1 MLALIS
7 PAKRLDFERDTDG
20 PTMTQPALWTESKLL
35 LKRVEKNE
43 CAGGRGSHE
52 ALRQVGRP

>member
-35 LKRVEKNE
+35 LV
-43 CAGGRGSHE
+43 S
-52 ALRQVGRP
+52 